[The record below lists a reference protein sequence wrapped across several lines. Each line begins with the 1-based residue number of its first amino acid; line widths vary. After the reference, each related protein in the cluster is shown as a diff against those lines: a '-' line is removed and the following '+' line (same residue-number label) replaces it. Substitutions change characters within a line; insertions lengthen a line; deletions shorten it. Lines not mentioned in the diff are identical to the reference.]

1 MAEQKTLVIPLVE
14 RIDALN
20 ADQVLQDLSSTIT
33 AGQYDEVIL
42 DADQLTY
49 ISSAGLRTLLSVKK
63 KLMPNLK
70 LVNASRE
77 VYDIFEVTGF
87 SQLLDIQ
94 KKMRKV
100 SVEGCEVIGRGYCGT
115 VYRIDPETIIKVYH
129 DSSATTLADI
139 ENEKNMAKIALVHG
153 IPTAISYDIVKVGDC
168 YGSIFELLNA
178 VTFNDLVIKEP
189 ERVDE
194 ITRQYVDFL
203 KVIHDT
209 EIDDPLLTSAKKKFL
224 EYLDFLVPYVD
235 ATLLSRLRE
244 FLEAMEDSHYVVHG
258 DPQMK
263 NIMLVAGEPML
274 IDMDTLCAGDP
285 LFDLQAIYVTYVAY
299 GEDDPGNSMSF
310 LGIPSD
316 TANHIWEKIL
326 EYTLEGLTE
335 KEKET
340 TIAKIQTLAYIR
352 FLYLITS
359 STPVTSELSQL
370 RIRHATEKLRTLMKV

>member
-1 MAEQKTLVIPLVE
+1 MAEQKTLVIPLGE

-20 ADQVLQDLSSTIT
+20 ADQVLQDLSSTIA

-63 KLMPNLK
+63 KQMPNLK

-115 VYRIDPETIIKVYH
+115 V
-129 DSSATTLADI
+129 
-139 ENEKNMAKIALVHG
+139 
-153 IPTAISYDIVKVGDC
+153 
-168 YGSIFELLNA
+168 IFELLNA

-274 IDMDTLCAGDP
+274 IDMDTLCAGE
-285 LFDLQAIYVTYVAY
+285 VR
-299 GEDDPGNSMSF
+299 GE
-310 LGIPSD
+310 
-316 TANHIWEKIL
+316 
-326 EYTLEGLTE
+326 
-335 KEKET
+335 
-340 TIAKIQTLAYIR
+340 
-352 FLYLITS
+352 
-359 STPVTSELSQL
+359 
-370 RIRHATEKLRTLMKV
+370 

>member
-1 MAEQKTLVIPLVE
+1 MAEQKTLVIPLVK

-20 ADQVLQDLSSTIT
+20 ADQVLQQLSSAIIP
-33 AGQYDEVIL
+33 GQYDEVIL

-94 KKMRKV
+94 KKMREV

-129 DSSATTLADI
+129 DSSVTTLTDI

-203 KVIHDT
+203 KVIHNT

-224 EYLDFLVPYVD
+224 EYLDFLTPYVE
-235 ATLLSRLRE
+235 APLLGRLRE
-244 FLEAMEDSHYVVHG
+244 FLETVEDSHHVVHG

-263 NIMLVAGEPML
+263 NIMLVDGEPML
-274 IDMDTLCAGDP
+274 IDMDTLCVGDP

-299 GEDDPGNSMSF
+299 GEDEPGNSMSF
-310 LGIPSD
+310 LGIPSE
-316 TANHIWEKIL
+316 TATHIWEKIL
-326 EYTLEGLTE
+326 EFTLEGLSE

-370 RIRHATEKLRTLMKV
+370 RILHATEKLRTLMKV